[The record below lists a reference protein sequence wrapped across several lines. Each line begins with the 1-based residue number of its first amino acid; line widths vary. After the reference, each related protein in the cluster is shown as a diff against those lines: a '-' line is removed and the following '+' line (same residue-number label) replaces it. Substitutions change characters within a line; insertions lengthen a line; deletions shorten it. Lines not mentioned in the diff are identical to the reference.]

1 MVRLGYLVRIE
12 SIKKRVLGGFDCVF
26 SKMSLPRKFG
36 EEDDIKERGCII
48 CLHDGRDLPVT
59 SCCGQE
65 VHEECLLEW
74 LKVSRG
80 KNCPHCRSD
89 MTSVREKKQSKVL
102 ILGPL
107 PYEGNVLTTTPLC
120 LL

>member
-1 MVRLGYLVRIE
+1 
-12 SIKKRVLGGFDCVF
+12 
-26 SKMSLPRKFG
+26 MSLPRKFG

-89 MTSVREKKQSKVL
+89 MTSVREKKTEQGFDPWTFAL
-102 ILGPL
+102 
-107 PYEGNVLTTTPLC
+107 
-120 LL
+120 